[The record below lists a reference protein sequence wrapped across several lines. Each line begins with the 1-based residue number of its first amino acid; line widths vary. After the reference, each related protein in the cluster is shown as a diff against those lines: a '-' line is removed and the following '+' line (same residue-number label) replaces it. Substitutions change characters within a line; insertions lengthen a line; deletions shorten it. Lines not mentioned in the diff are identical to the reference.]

1 MSIVYVTGK
10 VQTIFWYISYFST
23 NFFGEYRKLQKKI
36 HIKEKTSPI
45 NQRHI
50 RLMRYSTILNKLLS
64 FDLKISSSPE

>member
-23 NFFGEYRKLQKKI
+23 NFFGEYRKLQKKKI

-50 RLMRYSTILNKLLS
+50 RLMRYSTILSKLRK
-64 FDLKISSSPE
+64 FRFKDF